1 MSIESAMPSSHLI
14 LCRPLLLLPPIPPSI
29 TVFSNEINVELR
41 DHFGSDKINA
51 SQWFEAQRLINAQN
65 FYEKGHNILECLR
78 FIGIDCKMDMQSN
91 KLHCPECGINA
102 Y

>member
-1 MSIESAMPSSHLI
+1 MKDMLI
-14 LCRPLLLLPPIPPSI
+14 TAARKH
-29 TVFSNEINVELR
+29 NENIDHFINVELR
-41 DHFGSDKINA
+41 EHFGSDKINA

-65 FYEKGHNILECLR
+65 FYEKGHDILVCLR
-78 FIGIDCKMDMQSN
+78 ALGIDCKMDMQSN